1 MSRAA
6 NFAPGDSFK
15 LLCWI
20 CPAGGLGIS
29 EDLHSS
35 CQVIDGNLH
44 RFFVLFVGFPTCARL
59 DVYLQRYATRL
70 MRPCTH
76 RIFDGAAERLDQVP
90 DDNWE
95 HACRHRTVSFVSLPE
110 CGFRSLPSS
119 GRSRPRGQSG
129 VCRFFRDVRLESSL
143 PFGRFAVEGQR
154 RRSRSSSPSIWR
166 LAGTA
171 NQRAGQACCWLC
183 QVS

>member
-44 RFFVLFVGFPTCARL
+44 RVFVLFVGFPTCARL
-59 DVYLQRYATRL
+59 DVYLQR
-70 MRPCTH
+70 
-76 RIFDGAAERLDQVP
+76 
-90 DDNWE
+90 
-95 HACRHRTVSFVSLPE
+95 
-110 CGFRSLPSS
+110 
-119 GRSRPRGQSG
+119 
-129 VCRFFRDVRLESSL
+129 
-143 PFGRFAVEGQR
+143 
-154 RRSRSSSPSIWR
+154 
-166 LAGTA
+166 
-171 NQRAGQACCWLC
+171 
-183 QVS
+183 